1 MSPIPLSGFEKI
13 DFLSVSPQLL
23 FTDRRDTKY
32 IFHYLDWEDIMDAL
46 QENYY
51 VVEHHGKVSQ
61 IYSTIYYDSSDLKYY
76 IAHHNGHGNRVK
88 MRTRTYEDGISF
100 FEVKQKTN
108 RGITIKER
116 YSDIKDHVDGLMPQI
131 EVVYDRITFYDK
143 TFKEKLTF
151 DFNLKFRDQN
161 AEIGFSSI
169 VIAESKKIKSTYSL
183 FIDTIKRRKIES
195 SSVSK
200 YCLGIASLNK
210 DIKQNNFKS
219 LIHNI
224 NKLKN
229 KYDVPSNY

>member
-46 QENYY
+46 QDNYY

-61 IYSTIYYDSSDLKYY
+61 IYSTVYYDSSDLKYY

-108 RGITIKER
+108 RGITLKER
-116 YSDIKDHVDGLMPQI
+116 YADNRDHVDGLMPQI

-151 DFNLKFRDQN
+151 DFNLKFRDLN
-161 AEIGFSSI
+161 SEIGFSSI
-169 VIAESKKIKSTYSL
+169 VIGESKKIKTTYSS
-183 FIDTIKRRKIES
+183 FIETIKRRKIKS

-210 DIKQNNFKS
+210 GIKQNNFKS

-229 KYDVPSNY
+229 KYDIPSNY

>member
-1 MSPIPLSGFEKI
+1 MSPIPLSEFEKV

-32 IFHYLDWEDIMDAL
+32 IFHYLDWANVMDSL
-46 QENYY
+46 RENYC
-51 VVEHHGKVSQ
+51 VVVHDGKFSQ
-61 IYSTIYYDSSDLKYY
+61 TYSTVYYDSPDLEFYM
-76 IAHHNGHGNRVK
+76 AHHNGHGNRVK
-88 MRTRTYEDGISF
+88 MRTRTYQDGNSF

-108 RGITIKER
+108 RGITLKER
-116 YSDIKDHVDGLMPQI
+116 YPDSIGHIDGLMPQI

-169 VIAESKKIKSTYSL
+169 VIAESKKIKTTYSL
-183 FIDTIKRRKIES
+183 FIETIKTRKIES

-229 KYDVPSNY
+229 KYDVPSSY